1 MIATLTG
8 TVSEKLGELVIL
20 DVQGIGYGLIV
31 TTADYGS
38 AAPDKSTKYYIY
50 EHIRENAHDLYGFSE
65 LDAKKLF
72 EQLLGV
78 KNIGPKA
85 AMAVLDIAAPAIVR
99 ASIANGDVKFLQT
112 AKGVGR
118 RAAEQIVVEL
128 RDKVGAAV
136 TEGADTIVHR
146 AGVQLHDEAVEAL
159 VSLGYSPQDATIALD
174 KIDQELPIEDRVR
187 MALKGVR

>member
-20 DVQGIGYGLIV
+20 NVQGVGYGLIV
-31 TTADYGS
+31 TSADYGR
-38 AAPDKSTKYYIY
+38 AAIDQPVKYYVY
-50 EHIRENAHDLYGFSE
+50 EHLRENIHDLYGFSE
-65 LDAKKLF
+65 LNAKKLF
-72 EQLLGV
+72 EQLLDV

-85 AMAVLDIAAPAIVR
+85 AMAVLDIASPDIVR
-99 ASIANGDVKFLQT
+99 ANIANGDVKFLQT

-136 TEGADTIVHR
+136 TDAAEGIVNR
-146 AGVQLHDEAVEAL
+146 SGIQLQDEAVEAL
-159 VSLGYSPQDATIALD
+159 VSLGYSPQDAAVALD
-174 KIDQELPIEDRVR
+174 KIDQKLPTEDRVR
-187 MALKGVR
+187 LVLRG